1 MFSFHDVR
9 GECQAFNVKPSRDM
23 TGDRDNIVTV
33 RCEAV
38 EPMPIRR

>member
-1 MFSFHDVR
+1 MTRAVN
-9 GECQAFNVKPSRDM
+9 AKPSRDM

-33 RCEAV
+33 RREAV

>member
-1 MFSFHDVR
+1 MR
-9 GECQAFNVKPSRDM
+9 AANAKPSRDM
-23 TGDRDNIVTV
+23 TGDSDNIVTV

>member
-1 MFSFHDVR
+1 MMCAMS
-9 GECQAFNVKPSRDM
+9 GKPSRDM
-23 TGDRDNIVTV
+23 TGDSDNIVTV